1 MPVQFWLRRFRE
13 CTMDT
18 LNSLMYGFSIALQ
31 PENLLFCF
39 IGSVLGTLVGV
50 LPGIG
55 PVGAISILLP
65 ITFKISTTGA
75 IIMLAGLYYG
85 AMYGGSTTSILVNI
99 PGEAAS
105 VVTCMDGYQMAKQGR
120 AGPALGISAFGSFI
134 AGTLGI
140 FGLMLFAVP
149 LSKFALKFGPH
160 EYFSLIILGLT
171 FVTYLSHGS
180 MVKAI
185 MMCFLGLMLSNVGL
199 DPITSSPRI
208 TFGILELF
216 DGIGIAPVAM
226 GLFGIGE
233 VLVNLERTITT
244 ELIMTKVRHLFPS
257 KLDWIRSKWALVRGT
272 VVGFFLGLLPG
283 GGPVLASFLSYGL
296 EKRVSKEPEKFG
308 KGAIEGVAAPEAANN
323 SAASSSFIPLL
334 TLGIPPNVSLSILF
348 GAFLIHGV
356 TPGPF
361 LLKNHPDVF
370 WGVLSSM
377 YVGNVMLLVL
387 NLPLIPMWVQ
397 VLKIPDKYLYP
408 LILLFCLIG
417 AYSMNNSVFDVFVMI
432 IFGVVG
438 YLFRKFEY
446 EGAPLVLAFVLGPLL
461 DLNLRQAL
469 LISDGSFVD
478 FFTRP
483 ISAVTLGLAI
493 LLLIT
498 SVFPFVI
505 KRLQRYRESVDE
517 DAP

>member
-1 MPVQFWLRRFRE
+1 
-13 CTMDT
+13 
-18 LNSLMYGFSIALQ
+18 MYGFSIALQ
-31 PENLLFCF
+31 SENLFFCLL
-39 IGSVLGTLVGV
+39 GSVLGTLVGV

-55 PVGAISILLP
+55 PPGAIAILLP

-99 PGEAAS
+99 PGETAS
-105 VVTCMDGYQMAKQGR
+105 VVTCLDGYQMALRGR

-134 AGTLGI
+134 AGTLGVI
-140 FGLMLFAVP
+140 GLMLFAAP
-149 LSKFALKFGPH
+149 LSKMALKFGPH

-180 MVKAI
+180 MHKAI

-199 DPITSSPRI
+199 DPITSTPRI
-208 TFGILELF
+208 TFNIPELF

-233 VLVNLERTITT
+233 VLANLEKTITT
-244 ELIMTKVRHLFPS
+244 ELIKTKVKNLFPS
-257 KLDWIRSKWALVRGT
+257 KLDWIESKWALVRGT
-272 VVGFFLGLLPG
+272 LVGFVLGILPG
-283 GGPVLASFLSYGL
+283 GGHVVASFLSYGL
-296 EKRVSKEPEKFG
+296 EKRISKHPEKFG
-308 KGAIEGVAAPEAANN
+308 KGAIEGVASPESANN

-334 TLGIPPNVSLSILF
+334 TLGIPPNVTLSILF
-348 GAFLIHGV
+348 GAFLIHGI

-361 LLKNHPDVF
+361 LIKDHPDVF
-370 WGVLSSM
+370 WGVSSSM
-377 YVGNVMLLVL
+377 YVGNVLLLVL

-397 VLKIPDKYLYP
+397 VLKIPGKYLYP

-438 YLFRKFEY
+438 YLFRKFEF

-461 DLNLRQAL
+461 DMNLRQAL
-469 LISDGSFVD
+469 LMSKGSFIE
-478 FFTRP
+478 FFIRP
-483 ISAVTLGLAI
+483 ISAVTLGLSI
-493 LLLIT
+493 LLLVSAT
-498 SVFPFVI
+498 FPFVK
-505 KRLQRYRESVDE
+505 KRLQRYRESIDK
-517 DAP
+517 D

>member
-1 MPVQFWLRRFRE
+1 L
-13 CTMDT
+13 DT
-18 LNSLMYGFSIALQ
+18 LHSLIYGFSIALQ
-31 PENLLFCF
+31 PDNLFFCF
-39 IGSVLGTLVGV
+39 VGSVLGTLVGV

-65 ITFKISTTGA
+65 VTFKISPTGA
-75 IIMLAGLYYG
+75 IIMLAGMYYG

-105 VVTCMDGYQMAKQGR
+105 VVTCMDGYQMALKGR
-120 AGPALGISAFGSFI
+120 AGPALGIAAFGSFI

-140 FGLMLFAVP
+140 VGLMLLAVP
-149 LSKFALKFGPH
+149 LSKMALKFGPH

-180 MVKAI
+180 MLKSI
-185 MMCFLGLMLSNVGL
+185 MMCCLGLMLSNIGL
-199 DPITSSPRI
+199 DPITSTPRI
-208 TFGILELF
+208 TFGFLELF
-216 DGIGIAPVAM
+216 EGIGIAPVAM

-233 VLVNLERTITT
+233 VLVNLERTIPR
-244 ELIMTKVRHLFPS
+244 EIIKTKVKDLFPS
-257 KLDWIRSKWALVRGT
+257 KLDWIASKWALVRGT
-272 VVGFFLGLLPG
+272 LVGFFLGILPG
-283 GGPVLASFLSYGL
+283 GGAVLASFLSYGL
-296 EKRVSKEPEKFG
+296 EKRVSKQPEKFG
-308 KGAIEGVAAPEAANN
+308 KGAIEGVASPESANN

-334 TLGIPPNVSLSILF
+334 TLGIPPNVVLSILF
-348 GAFLIHGV
+348 GAFLIHDI

-361 LLKNHPDVF
+361 LIKDHPDVF
-370 WGVLSSM
+370 WGVVSSM
-377 YVGNVMLLVL
+377 YVGNIMLLIL

-408 LILLFCLIG
+408 LIILFCLIG
-417 AYSMNNSVFDVFVMI
+417 AYTINNNLFDVFIMI

-438 YLFRKFEY
+438 YLFRKFDY

-461 DLNLRQAL
+461 DMNLRQAL
-469 LISDGSFVD
+469 LASQGSFID

-493 LLLIT
+493 FLLIT
-498 SVFPFVI
+498 AAFPFVI
-505 KRLQRYRESVDE
+505 KRLQQFRKSIEE
-517 DAP
+517 E

>member
-1 MPVQFWLRRFRE
+1 V
-13 CTMDT
+13 DT
-18 LNSLMYGFSIALQ
+18 LTSLLYGFSVAVQ
-31 PENLLFCF
+31 PENLMYCF
-39 IGSVLGTLVGV
+39 IGSILGTLVGV

-65 ITFKISTTGA
+65 ITFKISTTGS
-75 IIMLAGLYYG
+75 IIMLAGVYYG

-105 VVTCMDGYQMAKQGR
+105 VVTCMDGYQMAKKGR
-120 AGPALGISAFGSFI
+120 AGAALGMSAFGSFL
-134 AGTLGI
+134 AGTIGI
-140 FGLMLFAVP
+140 IGLVLFAKP
-149 LSKFALKFGPH
+149 LSKFALDFGPH

-180 MVKAI
+180 MLKAV
-185 MMCFLGLMLSNVGL
+185 MMACFGLMLSNIGL
-199 DPITSSPRI
+199 DPITSSPRM

-216 DGIGIAPVAM
+216 DGVGIAPVAM

-233 VLVNLERTITT
+233 VLVNLEQTVTQEI
-244 ELIMTKVRHLFPS
+244 IKTKFRNLFPS
-257 KLDWIRSKWALVRGT
+257 KLDWFQSRWALVRGT
-272 VVGFFLGLLPG
+272 LVGFFLGILPG
-283 GGPVLASFLSYGL
+283 GGPVLGSFMAYGL

-308 KGAIEGVAAPEAANN
+308 TGVIEGVAAPEAANN
-323 SAASSSFIPLL
+323 AAASSSFIPLL

-356 TPGPF
+356 TPGPL

-370 WGVLSSM
+370 WGLVSSM
-377 YVGNVMLLVL
+377 YIGNVMLLVL

-397 VLKIPDKYLYP
+397 VLKVPAKLLYP

-417 AYSMNNSVFDVFVMI
+417 AYSMNNNVFDVFVMI
-432 IFGVVG
+432 TFGVVG

-446 EGAPLVLAFVLGPLL
+446 EGAPLVLAFVLGPML

-469 LISDGSFVD
+469 LVSEGSFLA

-483 ISAVTLGLAI
+483 ISAVTLGLTLV
-493 LLLIT
+493 LLMTAVLPMVT
-498 SVFPFVI
+498 
-505 KRLQRYRESVDE
+505 KKLAKYREVVE
-517 DAP
+517 DQ

>member
-1 MPVQFWLRRFRE
+1 L
-13 CTMDT
+13 DT

-31 PENLLFCF
+31 PENLFFCF
-39 IGSVLGTLVGV
+39 VGSVLGTLVGV

-55 PVGAISILLP
+55 PAGAIAILLP
-65 ITFKISTTGA
+65 ITFKIPVTGA

-85 AMYGGSTTSILVNI
+85 AMYGGSITSILVNI

-105 VVTCMDGYQMAKQGR
+105 VVTCLDGYQMALKGR

-134 AGTLGI
+134 AGTLGVV
-140 FGLMLFAVP
+140 GLMLFAVP

-160 EYFSLIILGLT
+160 EYFSLIIFGLT
-171 FVTYLSHGS
+171 FVTYLSHRS
-180 MVKAI
+180 MVKAV

-199 DPITSSPRI
+199 DPITSTPRI
-208 TFGILELF
+208 TFDIPELL
-216 DGIGIAPVAM
+216 DGIGIAPLAM

-233 VLVNLERTITT
+233 VLVNLEQTVTT
-244 ELIMTKVRHLFPS
+244 ELIETKVRHLFPS
-257 KLDWIRSKWALVRGT
+257 KLDWIKSKWALVRGT
-272 VVGFFLGLLPG
+272 LIGFFMGLLPG
-283 GGPVLASFLSYGL
+283 GGPVLASFLSYGF
-296 EKRVSKEPEKFG
+296 EKRVSKHPEEFG

-323 SAASSSFIPLL
+323 SAASSAFVPLL
-334 TLGIPPNVSLSILF
+334 TLGIPPNVGLSILF
-348 GAFLIHGV
+348 GAFLIHGIQ
-356 TPGPF
+356 PGPF
-361 LLKNHPDVF
+361 LVRNHPDVF

-397 VLKIPDKYLYP
+397 VLKIPHKYLYP
-408 LILLFCLIG
+408 LILLFCVIG
-417 AYSMNNSVFDVFVMI
+417 AYSMNNSLVDVFAMI

-469 LISDGSFVD
+469 LISDGSFIA

-493 LLLIT
+493 LLLV
-498 SVFPFVI
+498 SAAFPFVM
-505 KRLQRYRESVDE
+505 KRLQQYRESVDE
-517 DAP
+517 DAH

>member
-1 MPVQFWLRRFRE
+1 VE
-13 CTMDT
+13 T
-18 LNSLMYGFSIALQ
+18 LNSLLYGFSIALQ
-31 PENLLFCF
+31 PENLFFCF
-39 IGSVLGTLVGV
+39 VGSVLGTLVGV

-55 PVGAISILLP
+55 PVGAIAILLP

-105 VVTCMDGYQMAKQGR
+105 VVTCMDGYQMAKKGR
-120 AGPALGISAFGSFI
+120 AGAALGMSAFGSFI

-140 FGLMLFAVP
+140 VGLMFFAVP

-160 EYFSLIILGLT
+160 EYFSLIVLGLT

-180 MVKAI
+180 MMKSV
-185 MMCFLGLMLSNVGL
+185 MMCCFGLMLSNVGL

-208 TFGILELF
+208 TFGMMELF

-226 GLFGIGE
+226 GLFGVGE
-233 VLVNLERTITT
+233 VLVNLERTVTT
-244 ELIMTKVRHLFPS
+244 EIMKTKVRNLFPS
-257 KLDWIRSKWALVRGT
+257 RLDWIASRWALVRGT
-272 VVGFFLGLLPG
+272 IVGFFLGILPG

-296 EKRVSKEPEKFG
+296 EKRLSKHPEEFG
-308 KGAIEGVAAPEAANN
+308 HGAIEGVAAPESANN

-348 GAFLIHGV
+348 GAFLIHGI

-361 LLKNHPDVF
+361 LIKNNPDVF

-397 VLKIPDKYLYP
+397 VLKVPDKYLYP

-417 AYSMNNSVFDVFVMI
+417 AYSMNNSTFDVFIMI
-432 IFGVVG
+432 IFGVIG

-469 LISDGSFVD
+469 LISEGSFMA

-483 ISAVTLGLAI
+483 ISAVTLGLSI
-493 LLLIT
+493 LLLAT
-498 SVFPFVI
+498 SAVPAVV
-505 KRLQRYRESVDE
+505 KRLQTYKESVE
-517 DAP
+517 EEGP

>member
-1 MPVQFWLRRFRE
+1 
-13 CTMDT
+13 
-18 LNSLMYGFSIALQ
+18 
-31 PENLLFCF
+31 
-39 IGSVLGTLVGV
+39 
-50 LPGIG
+50 
-55 PVGAISILLP
+55 
-65 ITFKISTTGA
+65 
-75 IIMLAGLYYG
+75 
-85 AMYGGSTTSILVNI
+85 
-99 PGEAAS
+99 
-105 VVTCMDGYQMAKQGR
+105 
-120 AGPALGISAFGSFI
+120 
-134 AGTLGI
+134 
-140 FGLMLFAVP
+140 
-149 LSKFALKFGPH
+149 
-160 EYFSLIILGLT
+160 
-171 FVTYLSHGS
+171 
-180 MVKAI
+180 
-185 MMCFLGLMLSNVGL
+185 MLSNVGL

-244 ELIMTKVRHLFPS
+244 ELVKTKVRNLFPS
-257 KLDWIRSKWALVRGT
+257 RLDWIASKWALARGT
-272 VVGFFLGLLPG
+272 LIGFFLGILPG

-296 EKRVSKEPEKFG
+296 EKRVSKHPEEFG
-308 KGAIEGVAAPEAANN
+308 KGAIEGVAAPESANN

-348 GAFLIHGV
+348 GAFLIHGI

-361 LLKNHPDVF
+361 LIKNNPDVF

-397 VLKIPDKYLYP
+397 VLKVPDRYLYP

-417 AYSMNNSVFDVFVMI
+417 AYSMNNSTFDVFIMI

-446 EGAPLVLAFVLGPLL
+446 EGAPLVLAFVLGPIL
-461 DLNLRQAL
+461 DINLRQAL
-469 LISDGSFVD
+469 LISDGSFVA
-478 FFTRP
+478 FFSRP
-483 ISAVTLGLAI
+483 ISAVTLGLAT
-493 LLLIT
+493 LLLVT
-498 SVFPFVI
+498 SALPAVV
-505 KRLQRYRESVDE
+505 KKLQQYKESVDE

>member
-1 MPVQFWLRRFRE
+1 L
-13 CTMDT
+13 DT
-18 LNSLMYGFSIALQ
+18 LSSLFYGFSIALQ
-31 PENLLFCF
+31 PENLFYCF
-39 IGSVLGTLVGV
+39 VGSLLGTLVGV

-65 ITFKISTTGA
+65 ITFKMSTTGS
-75 IIMLAGLYYG
+75 IIMLAGMYYG

-105 VVTCMDGYQMAKQGR
+105 VVTCMDGYQMALKGR

-140 FGLMLFAVP
+140 VGLMLFAVP
-149 LSKFALKFGPH
+149 LSKMALKFGPH
-160 EYFSLIILGLT
+160 EYFSLIVFGLT

-180 MVKAI
+180 MLKAV
-185 MMCFLGLMLSNVGL
+185 MMCCLGLMLSNVGL
-199 DPITSSPRI
+199 DPITASPRV
-208 TFGILELF
+208 TFGMLELF
-216 DGIGIAPVAM
+216 DGVGLAPVAM

-233 VLVNLERTITT
+233 VLVNLERTFTAEI
-244 ELIMTKVRHLFPS
+244 LRTKVKDLFPS
-257 KLDWIRSKWALVRGT
+257 KLDWIASKWALVRGT
-272 VVGFFLGLLPG
+272 LVGFFLGILPG
-283 GGPVLASFLSYGL
+283 GGPVLASFLAYGL

-308 KGAIEGVAAPEAANN
+308 TGAIEGVASPEAANN

-334 TLGIPPNVSLSILF
+334 TLGIPTNVTLSILF
-348 GAFLIHGV
+348 GAFLIHGI

-361 LLKNHPDVF
+361 LIRDHPDVF

-408 LILLFCLIG
+408 LIMLFCLIG
-417 AYSMNNSVFDVFVMI
+417 AYSMNNSMFDVFVMI

-469 LISDGSFVD
+469 LVSEGSFLD

-498 SVFPFVI
+498 SVFPFVM
-505 KRLQRYRESVDE
+505 KRLQQYKESVDE

>member
-1 MPVQFWLRRFRE
+1 
-13 CTMDT
+13 
-18 LNSLMYGFSIALQ
+18 MYGFSIALQ
-31 PENLLFCF
+31 PENLFFCLV
-39 IGSVLGTLVGV
+39 GSVLGTLVGV

-55 PVGAISILLP
+55 PPGAIAILLP

-105 VVTCMDGYQMAKQGR
+105 VVTCMDGYQMALQGR

-134 AGTLGI
+134 AGTIGVV
-140 FGLMLFAVP
+140 GLMLFAVP
-149 LSKFALKFGPH
+149 LSKMALKFGPH

-180 MVKAI
+180 MLKAI
-185 MMCFLGLMLSNVGL
+185 MMCCFGLMLSNIGL
-199 DPITSSPRI
+199 DPITSTPRI
-208 TFGILELF
+208 TFDIPELF

-226 GLFGIGE
+226 GLFGVGE

-244 ELIMTKVRHLFPS
+244 EFLKTKFKNLFPS
-257 KLDWIRSKWALVRGT
+257 KLDWIESKWALVRGT
-272 VVGFFLGLLPG
+272 FVGFFLGILPG
-283 GGPVLASFLSYGL
+283 GGHVVASFLSYGL
-296 EKRVSKEPEKFG
+296 EKRVSKHPEKFG
-308 KGAIEGVAAPEAANN
+308 KGAIEGVAAPESANN

-334 TLGIPPNVSLSILF
+334 TLGFPPNVTLSILF
-348 GAFLIHGV
+348 GAFLIHGI

-361 LLKNHPDVF
+361 LIRDHPDVF

-397 VLKIPDKYLYP
+397 VLKIPGKYLYP

-417 AYSMNNSVFDVFVMI
+417 GYSMNNSVFDVFVMI

-438 YLFRKFEY
+438 YLFRKFEF

-461 DLNLRQAL
+461 DMNLRQAL
-469 LISDGSFVD
+469 LISDGKLID
-478 FFTRP
+478 FFARP
-483 ISAVTLGLAI
+483 ISAVTLGFAMV
-493 LLLIT
+493 LLLSAT
-498 SVFPFVI
+498 FPFVM
-505 KRLQRYRESVDE
+505 KRLQQYRESVDE
-517 DAP
+517 DAL

>member
-1 MPVQFWLRRFRE
+1 V
-13 CTMDT
+13 DT
-18 LNSLMYGFSIALQ
+18 LTSLLYGFSVAVQ
-31 PENLLFCF
+31 PENLMYCF
-39 IGSVLGTLVGV
+39 IGSILGTLVGV

-65 ITFKISTTGA
+65 ITFKISTTGS
-75 IIMLAGLYYG
+75 IIMLAGVYYG

-105 VVTCMDGYQMAKQGR
+105 VVTCMDGYQMAKKGR
-120 AGPALGISAFGSFI
+120 AGAALGMSAFGSFL
-134 AGTLGI
+134 AGTIGI
-140 FGLMLFAVP
+140 VGLVLFAKP
-149 LSKFALKFGPH
+149 LSKFALDFGPH

-180 MVKAI
+180 MLKAV
-185 MMCFLGLMLSNVGL
+185 MMACFGLMLSNIGL
-199 DPITSSPRI
+199 DPITSSPRM

-216 DGIGIAPVAM
+216 DGVGIAPVAM

-233 VLVNLERTITT
+233 VLVNLEQTVKQEI
-244 ELIMTKVRHLFPS
+244 IKTKFRNLFPS
-257 KLDWIRSKWALVRGT
+257 KLDWFQSRWALVRGT
-272 VVGFFLGLLPG
+272 LVGFFLGILPG
-283 GGPVLASFLSYGL
+283 GGPVLASFMAYGL
-296 EKRVSKEPEKFG
+296 EKRVSKEPQKFG
-308 KGAIEGVAAPEAANN
+308 TGAIEGVASPEAANN

-356 TPGPF
+356 TPGPL

-370 WGVLSSM
+370 WGLVSSM
-377 YVGNVMLLVL
+377 YIGNVMLLVL

-397 VLKIPDKYLYP
+397 VLKVPAKLLYP

-417 AYSMNNSVFDVFVMI
+417 AYSMNNNVFDVFVMI
-432 IFGVVG
+432 TFGVVG

-469 LISDGSFVD
+469 LVSEGSFLA

-483 ISAVTLGLAI
+483 ISAVTLGLTLV
-493 LLLIT
+493 LLMTAVLPMVT
-498 SVFPFVI
+498 
-505 KRLQRYRESVDE
+505 KKLAKYREVVE
-517 DAP
+517 DQ

>member
-1 MPVQFWLRRFRE
+1 LE
-13 CTMDT
+13 T
-18 LNSLMYGFSIALQ
+18 LNSLLYGFSIALE
-31 PENLLFCF
+31 PANLFFCF
-39 IGSVLGTLVGV
+39 IGAVLGTLVGV

-55 PVGAISILLP
+55 PVGAIAILLP
-65 ITFKISTTGA
+65 VTFKISATGA

-105 VVTCMDGYQMAKQGR
+105 VVTCMDGYQMARKGR
-120 AGPALGISAFGSFI
+120 AGTALGMSAFGSFI
-134 AGTLGI
+134 AGTIGI
-140 FGLMLFAVP
+140 IGLALFAVP
-149 LSKFALKFGPH
+149 LARFALKFGSH

-180 MVKAI
+180 MMKSI
-185 MMCFLGLMLSNVGL
+185 MMCCLGLMLSNIGL

-208 TFGILELF
+208 TFGIMELF

-226 GLFGIGE
+226 GLFGVGE
-233 VLVNLERTITT
+233 VLVNLEQTITT
-244 ELIMTKVRHLFPS
+244 EIVKTKVRNLFPS
-257 KLDWIRSKWALVRGT
+257 RLDWVASKWALVRGT
-272 VVGFFLGLLPG
+272 IVGFFLGLLPG

-296 EKRVSKEPEKFG
+296 EKRVSKHPETFG
-308 KGAIEGVAAPEAANN
+308 HGAIEGVAGPESANN

-348 GAFLIHGV
+348 GAFLIHGI

-361 LLKNHPDVF
+361 LLKDHPEVF
-370 WGVLSSM
+370 WGVISSM
-377 YVGNVMLLVL
+377 YMGNVMLLVL

-417 AYSMNNSVFDVFVMI
+417 AYSMNNNLMDVIIMI
-432 IFGVVG
+432 IFGVMG

-446 EGAPLVLAFVLGPLL
+446 EGAPLILAFVLGPLL

-469 LISDGSFVD
+469 LISEGSFIA

-493 LLLIT
+493 LLLAS
-498 SVFPFVI
+498 SVMPTVM
-505 KRLQRYRESVDE
+505 KRLQVYRKSVD
-517 DAP
+517 DAGP